1 MADII
6 DMDQVKT
13 KKCLCQVAKMKG
25 IEYEIYLTVVKYI
38 DKHTE
43 NVLPEYAF
51 KTTASGLSE
60 IYNGNR
66 KLFLRSYYELLR
78 YWDIPLID
86 AEIPANMEFERY
98 PKIGDLCYFIDRKIQ
113 TGKYTS

>member
-6 DMDQVKT
+6 DLDQFKT

-25 IEYEIYLTVVKYI
+25 VEYEIYLTVVKYV

-43 NVLPEYAF
+43 NLLPEYAF
-51 KTTASGLSE
+51 KTTDSDLYK
-60 IYNGNR
+60 IYNGHR
-66 KLFLRSYYELLR
+66 ELFLKSYHDLLR

-86 AEIPANMEFERY
+86 AENPANMEFERF
-98 PKIGDLCYFIDRKIQ
+98 PKIGDLCAFIDRKVQ
-113 TGKYTS
+113 TDKYTC